1 MLIYAYGLSHRYGAH
16 LSKGQVAELI
26 APDPHALELVISW
39 LTHHRVHSSSISI
52 THGGG
57 WLTVSKVPLA
67 QANALLGASYQL
79 YRHVETNEI
88 ILRTINYALPS
99 TLHEHIET
107 VAPTTYFGSPRALR
121 QNLRLVPN
129 GSTLLKGTSEPF
141 HMAAAG
147 IPGSSA
153 PHQSLNIVTPALLRR
168 LYGTEKYEPQ
178 SAGENKLGIVGYLQQ
193 FASQSDL
200 TVFMR
205 RFRPDADPEQA
216 TFSVV
221 TVNGGI
227 NDQNHPTAEVRRI
240 SREGVRYS

>member
-1 MLIYAYGLSHRYGAH
+1 MH
-16 LSKGQVAELI
+16 LSKDQVSELI
-26 APDPHALELVISW
+26 APHPHALELVNSW
-39 LTHHRVHSSSISI
+39 LTHHGVHSSSISV

-79 YRHVETNEI
+79 YRHIETNEI
-88 ILRTINYALPS
+88 VLRTIGYALP
-99 TLHEHIET
+99 TDLHEYIQT
-107 VAPTTYFGSPRALR
+107 VAPTTYFSSPRVLWKNSRMAL
-121 QNLRLVPN
+121 N
-129 GSTLLKGTSEPF
+129 GPTLLKGTSEPL
-141 HMAAAG
+141 HVAAVV
-147 IPGSSA
+147 IPGSSVS
-153 PHQSLNIVTPALLRR
+153 PQSSDVVTPTVLRR
-168 LYGTEKYEPQ
+168 LYSTEKYEPR
-178 SAGENKLGIVGYLQQ
+178 SAEKNKLGIVGYLQQ

-227 NDQNHPTAEVRRI
+227 NDQNHPTAEVHPTFLR
-240 SREGVRYS
+240 GCP

>member
-1 MLIYAYGLSHRYGAH
+1 LSHRYGAH

-26 APDPHALELVISW
+26 APHPRALELVSSW
-39 LTHHRVHSSSISI
+39 LTHHRVQSSSVSI

-57 WLTVSKVPLA
+57 WLTVSEVPLA

-79 YRHVETNEI
+79 YRHIETNEI
-88 ILRTINYALPS
+88 ILRTIGYALPIA
-99 TLHEHIET
+99 LHEHIET
-107 VAPTTYFGSPRALR
+107 IAPTTYFSSPHALR

-129 GSTLLKGTSEPF
+129 GPTLLKGTSEPL
-141 HMAAAG
+141 HVAAAV

-153 PHQSLNIVTPALLRR
+153 PPQSPDIVTPTVLRR

-178 SAGENKLGIVGYLQQ
+178 SAGKNKLGIVGYLQQ

-200 TVFMR
+200 TAFVR

-227 NDQNHPTAEVRRI
+227 NDQNHPTAEVHRI
-240 SREGVRYS
+240 SREGVRDL